1 MPQPPAAAEIWP
13 PLPYAEWSDTCD
25 TLHRWTQIVG
35 KTRLALEPM
44 VNHWWQV
51 PLYVSARGLTTS
63 AMPYG
68 GKGVVEVEFDFLAH
82 QLVLRTSEG
91 GTQALPLAPRSVADF
106 YAEYRAALAALGVDA
121 DIWPVPV
128 EMADA
133 LPFTEDRV
141 HTAYDAPAAQ
151 RFWRVLV
158 GIERVLRAFRGRF
171 LGKVSPVHFF
181 WGGFDV
187 AVTRFSGRPAPPHP
201 PGAAPHVPER
211 VMREAYSHE
220 VSSAG
225 FWPGGWQSP
234 ESMFYS
240 YAYPQPGGYDAAPV
254 RPAGA
259 FYHRTLGEFVFPYD
273 AMRAAPDPEAALL
286 EFLQSTYEAAA
297 DCGHWD
303 RAALERHDLGSDPAR

>member
-1 MPQPPAAAEIWP
+1 MSQDERWAGVWPA
-13 PLPYAEWSDTCD
+13 LPYAEWADTRE
-25 TLHRWTQIVG
+25 TLNRWTQIVG

-68 GKGVVEVEFDFLAH
+68 GKGVVDVEFDFLAH
-82 QLVLRTSEG
+82 RLVLRTSEG
-91 GTQALPLAPRSVADF
+91 GRQELPLAPQSVADF
-106 YAEYRAALAALGVDA
+106 YAEYRGALSALGVEA
-121 DIWPVPV
+121 RIWPVPV
-128 EMADA
+128 ELADA
-133 LPFTEDRV
+133 LPFAEDRV
-141 HTAYDAPAAQ
+141 HAAYDAEAAQ

-158 GIERVLRAFRGRF
+158 QAERVLRTFRGRF
-171 LGKVSPVHFF
+171 VGKVSPVHFF

-201 PGAAPHVPER
+201 GGIPHVADW

-225 FWPGGWQSP
+225 FWPGSP
-234 ESMFYS
+234 QFPEAAFYS
-240 YAYPQPGGYDAAPV
+240 YAYPLPPGYAEAPV
-254 RPAGA
+254 RPAGV
-259 FYHRTLGEFVFPYD
+259 FYQREMGLFILSYE
-273 AMRAAPDPEAALL
+273 AMRAAPDPDAMLL

-297 DCGHWD
+297 NLAHWD
-303 RAALERHDLGSDPAR
+303 RAALERVEQPSG